1 MTQAP
6 PLYGAVRLSEGFMQ
20 NYITRRQTATMIVAA
35 PFLGFFSTP
44 ALATMRKRAVV
55 ARSLHQCFAEAG
67 GQRREL
73 RIGDPIYVGDTVDVP
88 GAAKLKLRVDDS
100 SVISLASGSQL
111 TINTFGIDTFEQ
123 KRDARLTLTT
133 GLLRAVVSPLSEPS
147 IFEVDC
153 PAGAAEVR
161 STDWFMEAQPGSM
174 RVGVLAGRVI
184 MTSLATGRRVTIPRR
199 WGAHLEAG
207 LDPVPA
213 RLWSSD
219 EFADVIAR
227 TDVP

>member
-1 MTQAP
+1 MRRRTVIT
-6 PLYGAVRLSEGFMQ
+6 AV
-20 NYITRRQTATMIVAA
+20 AV

-44 ALATMRKRAVV
+44 TFGTARNRAVV
-55 ARSLHQCFAEAG
+55 VRSLHRCSVEAG

-73 RIGDPIYVGDTVDVP
+73 RIGDAIYVGDTVDVP
-88 GAAKLKLRVDDS
+88 AGAKLQLRMEDG
-100 SVISLASGSQL
+100 SVISLASGSRL
-111 TINTFGIDTFEQ
+111 TINTFGVDTSGQ

-133 GLLRAVVSPLSEPS
+133 GLLRAVVSPLDEPS

-153 PAGAAEVR
+153 PAGTAEVR

-174 RVGVLAGRVI
+174 RVGVPAGRVV
-184 MTSLATGRRVTIPRR
+184 MTSLATGRRVTIPTR

-227 TDVP
+227 TDVR